1 MPKNSTPATQQ
12 YERIVAPC
20 RQSEPV
26 CETWLLSDRESNY
39 LKLRVMSGSTLLYES
54 HDLRVGDLEKMSED
68 ELWSLLEHLSS
79 RRHPS
84 SRGVIKCGDP
94 NLVKS
99 SLDEPDSS
107 SLEKHD
113 GHCDVSCPHQ
123 LGTSASHLSLRAKSC
138 CEL

>member
-12 YERIVAPC
+12 YERMVALC

-39 LKLRVMSGSTLLYES
+39 LKLRVMSGTTLVYES

-79 RRHPS
+79 RRIRRP
-84 SRGVIKCGDP
+84 
-94 NLVKS
+94 
-99 SLDEPDSS
+99 
-107 SLEKHD
+107 
-113 GHCDVSCPHQ
+113 
-123 LGTSASHLSLRAKSC
+123 AA
-138 CEL
+138 